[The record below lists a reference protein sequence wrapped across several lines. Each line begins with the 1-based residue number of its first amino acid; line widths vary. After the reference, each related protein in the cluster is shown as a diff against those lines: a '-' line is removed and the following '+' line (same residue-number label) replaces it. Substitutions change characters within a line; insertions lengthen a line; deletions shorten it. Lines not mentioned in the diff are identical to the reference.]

1 MYVQLSHYRK
11 FFPKSRHLERGARV
25 LQGWTL
31 LQRGTHSGLWSQSHP
46 LYRHK
51 EVAAG
56 VWWVEE
62 KYFASSWNL
71 ANIYFIKGSEA
82 DLLIDTGVGVHEVIL
97 SGLTW

>member
-1 MYVQLSHYRK
+1 M
-11 FFPKSRHLERGARV
+11 PMCERVCRGVLTPRV

-31 LQRGTHSGLWSQSHP
+31 LQRGTHSGLWSQGHP

-82 DLLIDTGVGVHEVIL
+82 DLLIDTGVGIHEVIL

>member
-1 MYVQLSHYRK
+1 MPMCERVCRGVLT
-11 FFPKSRHLERGARV
+11 PKV

-31 LQRGTHSGLWSQSHP
+31 LQRGTHSGLWSQGHP

-71 ANIYFIKGSEA
+71 ANIPGFIARVKAKGKTKGRPKA
-82 DLLIDTGVGVHEVIL
+82 K
-97 SGLTW
+97 

>member
-1 MYVQLSHYRK
+1 M
-11 FFPKSRHLERGARV
+11 PMCERVCRGVLTPRV

-82 DLLIDTGVGVHEVIL
+82 DLLIDTGVGVHEVRL
-97 SGLTW
+97 SVLTW